1 MDSKTFRERLPEFSD
16 TEMYPDPAV
25 NLQLTVAEK
34 MILLERW
41 GDMWEFGVCWWA
53 AHYLVLGA
61 QAEQIT
67 KNGGIPTGA
76 TGIVA
81 SKSVDGVSISYNTLP
96 IEQQWDLTNYGRQLM
111 SFARLVGAGGRQ
123 M

>member
-16 TEMYPDPAV
+16 TEMYPDPAI
-25 NLQLTVAEK
+25 NMQLSVAQK
-34 MILLERW
+34 MILEERW
-41 GDMWEFGVCWWA
+41 GDMYEMGLCWWA

-61 QAEQIT
+61 QAAQT
-67 KNGGIPTGA
+67 AKNGGIPAGM

-96 IEQQWDLTNYGRQLM
+96 IEKQWDLTIYGRQLM